1 MFDQDIIIRIRVDI
15 LNGLE
20 EETAVCLNTPC
31 RFKQAGKPEVKIIFI
46 HRFYVYLIVIVPYW
60 LIVADTNPN
69 SIPPLCV

>member
-1 MFDQDIIIRIRVDI
+1 MFDQDIIINIGGDI

-20 EETAVCLNTPC
+20 EKTAVCLNTPC
-31 RFKQAGKPEVKIIFI
+31 KFKYVGKPEVKVNFI

-69 SIPPLCV
+69 LTPPLCV